1 MADTPFHAFGGLDFS
16 GAKEPLSNLWTAVGV
31 AREDKLLIVDL
42 RPHAFREDAAQWIQG
57 GFKRCLPEAL
67 GVDKQGVKSLW
78 GFDFPLSLPTQ
89 AAQNMWPDWTGAST
103 NPWADL
109 VDRVSRELP
118 KDFAL
123 LAEPYGQTKRAC
135 DTGSAMAPLNLR
147 LIRQTHEGLR
157 MIESLRRDAG
167 LCVLPFDDEPGPLTA
182 IEVYP
187 SQTAKDLGLR
197 GRRPSRPGDGPARPA
212 QLSPHIDFAHP
223 AMAATCG
230 TIEDAWD
237 AVLACLTAFL
247 VKHDLT
253 QHQSTIASAPNAS
266 GMCEGWIYRHPQAL
280 G

>member
-1 MADTPFHAFGGLDFS
+1 LADTLFHAFGGLDFS

-31 AREDKLLIVDL
+31 PANDKLVIIDL
-42 RPHAFREDAAQWIQG
+42 RPHAFREDAALWIQG
-57 GFKRCLPEAL
+57 GFKRYLPEVL
-67 GVDKQGVKSLW
+67 DNNQQDIQSLW
-78 GFDFPLSLPTQ
+78 GFDFPLSLPSQ
-89 AAQNMWPDWTGAST
+89 AAENMWPEWTGHW
-103 NPWADL
+103 PEL
-109 VDRVSRELP
+109 IDRVSRELP

-135 DTGSAMAPLNLR
+135 DTGSAMAPLNIR
-147 LIRQTHEGLR
+147 LIKQTHEGLR
-157 MIESLRRDAG
+157 VIEALRRDAG
-167 LCVLPFDDEPGPLTA
+167 LRVLPFDSEPGPLTA

-223 AMAATCG
+223 AIAATCG

-237 AVLACLTAFL
+237 AVLACLTAYL
-247 VKHDLT
+247 VKHNLDQPT
-253 QHQSTIASAPNAS
+253 QTSNDTPHNQ
-266 GMCEGWIYRHPQAL
+266 EGWIYRHPQAL